1 MYLFNSK
8 CQIQKYERPVD
19 IIRDFY
25 VVRLRYYQT
34 RKDQL
39 LAKLEFDIDL
49 LKNKIRFILEC
60 VAEAIKVHKMK
71 KAELVTRLE
80 EDKYML
86 HDDSYDYILRI
97 PIYNLTIDKVEELEA
112 EMKKAQ
118 DEIDRVRELNVKDWW
133 IADLDAFVDEYKKMP
148 LTSSTQGV
156 VKKQVLKKKN

>member
-1 MYLFNSK
+1 
-8 CQIQKYERPVD
+8 
-19 IIRDFY
+19 
-25 VVRLRYYQT
+25 
-34 RKDQL
+34 L